1 LLNIILREIYQ
12 VGDRNTKIKVN
23 DTFYDIDVNGE
34 IITLD
39 GKEIDVNLSDD
50 KITIEGNTFNIDFT
64 EEGNPSTMI
73 INGMLYLVSKENSIY
88 SLVTEIKTPMNGKI
102 IKVLVNEKDSVNIGQ
117 ILVVLEAMKMQNQ
130 IRSPRN
136 GTIKSIKIV
145 KDQSV
150 NLGDI
155 LLTFE

>member
-1 LLNIILREIYQ
+1 MILKEIYQ
-12 VGDRNTKIKVN
+12 YGHNSMKIQVN
-23 DTFYDIDVNGE
+23 DTIYEIEVNGE
-34 IITLD
+34 LITLN
-39 GKEIDVNLSDD
+39 GKEIDVKLSDD

-64 EEGNPSTMI
+64 EEGDPSTMI

-88 SLVTEIKTPMNGKI
+88 SSVNEIKTPMNGRI
-102 IKVLVNEKDSVNIGQ
+102 INILVKEGDSVNNGQ
-117 ILVVLEAMKMQNQ
+117 ILVMLEAMKMQNQ
-130 IRSPRN
+130 IRSPRK

-150 NLGDI
+150 KLGDI

>member
-1 LLNIILREIYQ
+1 MILREIYRLY
-12 VGDRNTKIKVN
+12 GGSNTKIQVN
-23 DTFYDIDVNGE
+23 DTTYNVEVKGE
-34 IITLD
+34 IITLN
-39 GKEIDVNLSDD
+39 GKMIDVSLSDD

-64 EEGNPSTMI
+64 EEGDPSMMI
-73 INGMLYLVSKENSIY
+73 IDGMLYLVSKKNSIY
-88 SLVTEIKTPMNGKI
+88 SLVNEIKTPMHGKI
-102 IKVLVNEKDSVNIGQ
+102 IKILVNEGDLVNDGQ

-130 IRSPRN
+130 IRSPRK

-150 NLGDI
+150 KFGDI

>member
-1 LLNIILREIYQ
+1 MILREIYQ
-12 VGDRNTKIKVN
+12 DGDRNTKIKVN
-23 DTFYDIDVNGE
+23 DTFYDIEVNGE

-130 IRSPRN
+130 IRSPRK

>member
-1 LLNIILREIYQ
+1 M
-12 VGDRNTKIKVN
+12 KIQVN
-23 DTFYDIDVNGE
+23 DTTYDIEVNGE

-50 KITIEGNTFNIDFT
+50 KITIEGNIFNIDFT

-73 INGMLYLVSKENSIY
+73 INGMLYLVSRENSIY
-88 SLVTEIKTPMNGKI
+88 SLVNEIKTPMHGKI
-102 IKVLVNEKDSVNIGQ
+102 IEILVNEGDLVNYDQ

-130 IRSPRN
+130 IRSPRK

-150 NLGDI
+150 KLGDI

>member
-1 LLNIILREIYQ
+1 MIRKEIYQ
-12 VGDRNTKIKVN
+12 YGDSNTKIQVN
-23 DTFYDIDVNGE
+23 NTLYEIEVNGE
-34 IITLD
+34 LITLN
-39 GKEIDVNLSDD
+39 GKEIDVKLSDD

-64 EEGNPSTMI
+64 EEGDPSTMI

-88 SLVTEIKTPMNGKI
+88 SSVNEIKTPMNGKI
-102 IKVLVNEKDSVNIGQ
+102 INILVNEGEWVNNGQ
-117 ILVVLEAMKMQNQ
+117 ILVMLEAMKMQNQ
-130 IRSPRN
+130 IRSPRK

-150 NLGDI
+150 KLGDI

>member
-1 LLNIILREIYQ
+1 MILREIYQ
-12 VGDRNTKIKVN
+12 DGDRNTKIKVN
-23 DTFYDIDVNGE
+23 DTFYDIEVNGQ

-73 INGMLYLVSKENSIY
+73 INGMLYSVSKENSIY
-88 SLVTEIKTPMNGKI
+88 SIVTEIKTPMNGKI

-130 IRSPRN
+130 IRSPRK

>member
-1 LLNIILREIYQ
+1 MILREIYLY
-12 VGDRNTKIKVN
+12 GDSNTKIQVN
-23 DTFYDIDVNGE
+23 DTIYDIEVKGE
-34 IITLD
+34 IITLN
-39 GKEIDVNLSDD
+39 GKTIDASLSDD

-64 EEGNPSTMI
+64 EEGDPSMMI
-73 INGMLYLVSKENSIY
+73 IDGMLYLVSRKNSIY
-88 SLVTEIKTPMNGKI
+88 SLVNEINTPMYGKI
-102 IKVLVNEKDSVNIGQ
+102 IKILVKEGDWVNNGQ

-130 IRSPRN
+130 IRSPRK

-150 NLGDI
+150 KLGDI

>member
-1 LLNIILREIYQ
+1 MILREIYQ
-12 VGDRNTKIKVN
+12 DGDMNTKIKVN
-23 DTFYDIDVNGE
+23 DTFYDIEVNGE

-64 EEGNPSTMI
+64 EEGNPCTMI
-73 INGMLYLVSKENSIY
+73 INGMVYLVSKENSIY

>member
-1 LLNIILREIYQ
+1 MISREIYQ
-12 VGDRNTKIKVN
+12 YGDSNTKIQVN
-23 DTFYDIDVNGE
+23 DTTYDVEVNGE

-73 INGMLYLVSKENSIY
+73 INGMLYLVSRENSIY
-88 SLVTEIKTPMNGKI
+88 SLVNEIKTPMHGKI
-102 IKVLVNEKDSVNIGQ
+102 IKILVNEGDLVNYDQ

-130 IRSPRN
+130 IRSPRK
-136 GTIKSIKIV
+136 GTIRSIKIV

-150 NLGDI
+150 KLGDI

>member
-1 LLNIILREIYQ
+1 MILREIYQ
-12 VGDRNTKIKVN
+12 DGDRNTKIKVN
-23 DTFYDIDVNGE
+23 DTFYDIEVNGE

-130 IRSPRN
+130 IRSPRK
-136 GTIKSIKIV
+136 GTIKNIKIV

>member
-1 LLNIILREIYQ
+1 
-12 VGDRNTKIKVN
+12 
-23 DTFYDIDVNGE
+23 
-34 IITLD
+34 
-39 GKEIDVNLSDD
+39 VNLSDD
-50 KITIEGNTFNIDFT
+50 KITVEGNTFNIDFT
-64 EEGNPSTMI
+64 EEGDPFTMI
-73 INGMLYLVSKENSIY
+73 INGMLYLVSKENSIH
-88 SLVTEIKTPMNGKI
+88 SLVTQIKTPMNGKI

-130 IRSPRN
+130 IRSPRK
-136 GTIKSIKIV
+136 GTIKSIEIV

>member
-1 LLNIILREIYQ
+1 MILKEIYQ
-12 VGDRNTKIKVN
+12 YGDSNTKIQVN
-23 DTFYDIDVNGE
+23 NTLYDIEVNGE
-34 IITLD
+34 LITFN
-39 GKEIDVNLSDD
+39 GKEIDVKLSDD

-64 EEGNPSTMI
+64 EEGDPSTMI

-88 SLVTEIKTPMNGKI
+88 SSVNEIKTPMNGKI
-102 IKVLVNEKDSVNIGQ
+102 INILVNEGEWVNNGQ
-117 ILVVLEAMKMQNQ
+117 ILVMLEAMKMQNQ
-130 IRSPRN
+130 IRSPRK

-150 NLGDI
+150 KLGDI

>member
-1 LLNIILREIYQ
+1 M
-12 VGDRNTKIKVN
+12 KIQVN
-23 DTFYDIDVNGE
+23 DTTYDIEVNGE

-50 KITIEGNTFNIDFT
+50 KITIEGNIFNIDFT

-73 INGMLYLVSKENSIY
+73 INGMLYLVSRENSIY
-88 SLVTEIKTPMNGKI
+88 SLVNEIKTPMHGKI
-102 IKVLVNEKDSVNIGQ
+102 IEILVNEGDLVNYDQ

-130 IRSPRN
+130 IRSPRK
-136 GTIKSIKIV
+136 GTIRSIKIV
-145 KDQSV
+145 TDQSV
-150 NLGDI
+150 KLGDI

>member
-1 LLNIILREIYQ
+1 MILREIYQ
-12 VGDRNTKIKVN
+12 DGDRNTKIKVN
-23 DTFYDIDVNGE
+23 DKFYDIEVNGD

-130 IRSPRN
+130 IRSPRK
-136 GTIKSIKIV
+136 GTIKNIKIV

>member
-1 LLNIILREIYQ
+1 MILREIYQ
-12 VGDRNTKIKVN
+12 DGDRNTKIKVN

-130 IRSPRN
+130 IRSPRK

>member
-1 LLNIILREIYQ
+1 MILRKIYLLY
-12 VGDRNTKIKVN
+12 GDSNTKIQVN
-23 DTFYDIDVNGE
+23 DTIYDVDVKDE
-34 IITLD
+34 IITLN
-39 GKEIDVNLSDD
+39 GKMIDVSLSDD

-64 EEGNPSTMI
+64 EEGDPFMMI
-73 INGMLYLVSKENSIY
+73 IDGMLYLVSRKNSIY
-88 SLVTEIKTPMNGKI
+88 SFVNEIKTPMHGKI
-102 IKVLVNEKDSVNIGQ
+102 IKILVNEGDLVNDGQ

-130 IRSPRN
+130 IRSPRK

-150 NLGDI
+150 KLGDI

>member
-1 LLNIILREIYQ
+1 MILREIYQ
-12 VGDRNTKIKVN
+12 DGDRNTKIKVN
-23 DTFYDIDVNGE
+23 DTFYDIEVNGE
-34 IITLD
+34 IITVD

-50 KITIEGNTFNIDFT
+50 KITIEGKTFNIDFT

-130 IRSPRN
+130 IRSPRK

-150 NLGDI
+150 NLGDV

>member
-1 LLNIILREIYQ
+1 MILREIYLY
-12 VGDRNTKIKVN
+12 GDSNTKIQVN
-23 DTFYDIDVNGE
+23 DTIYDIEVKGE
-34 IITLD
+34 IITLN
-39 GKEIDVNLSDD
+39 GKMIDVSLSDD

-64 EEGNPSTMI
+64 EEGDPSMMI
-73 INGMLYLVSKENSIY
+73 IDGMLYLVSRKNSIY
-88 SLVTEIKTPMNGKI
+88 SLVNEIKTPMYGKI
-102 IKVLVNEKDSVNIGQ
+102 IKILVKEGDWVNNGQ

-130 IRSPRN
+130 IRSPRK

-150 NLGDI
+150 KLGDI

>member
-1 LLNIILREIYQ
+1 MMLKEIYQ
-12 VGDRNTKIKVN
+12 YGDSNTKIQVN
-23 DTFYDIDVNGE
+23 NTIYDIEINGE
-34 IITLD
+34 VITLD

-50 KITIEGNTFNIDFT
+50 NITIEGNTFNIDFT
-64 EEGNPSTMI
+64 EEGDPSTMI

-88 SLVTEIKTPMNGKI
+88 SSVNEIKAPMNGRIINILVTEGEG
-102 IKVLVNEKDSVNIGQ
+102 VNKRQ
-117 ILVVLEAMKMQNQ
+117 ILVMLEAMKMQNQ
-130 IRSPRN
+130 IRSPRK

-150 NLGDI
+150 KLGDI

>member
-1 LLNIILREIYQ
+1 MILREIYLY
-12 VGDRNTKIKVN
+12 GGSYTKIQVN
-23 DTFYDIDVNGE
+23 DTIYDIEVKGE
-34 IITLD
+34 IITLN
-39 GKEIDVNLSDD
+39 GKMIDASLSDD

-64 EEGNPSTMI
+64 EEGDPSMMI
-73 INGMLYLVSKENSIY
+73 IDGMLYLVSRKNSIY
-88 SLVTEIKTPMNGKI
+88 SLVNEIKTPMHGKI
-102 IKVLVNEKDSVNIGQ
+102 IKILVNEGDWVNNGQ

-130 IRSPRN
+130 IRSPRK

-150 NLGDI
+150 KLGDI